1 MYVIIMHYNLDLK
14 NNDNVI
20 LFRKGS
26 NLSYYVTLRM
36 STKDKKWNRVVLTKG
51 DTLLSYIRDLRKSA
65 NYNSHAT
72 IWRNLTIGCP

>member
-1 MYVIIMHYNLDLK
+1 MHYNLDLK

-36 STKDKKWNRVVLTKG
+36 STKG

-72 IWRNLTIGCP
+72 I